1 MNEHIQ
7 KVLDHPKRDH
17 VIVGVLAFAGG
28 AVSGYFYA
36 KKRLETSYQITE
48 VVEYDI
54 EEDVEEHEIPGQ
66 MSMES
71 IDIEEIKRA
80 VEDVV
85 EKTEDD
91 EPVVRRSPVV
101 IDEEVYSQ
109 HFGAVEGV
117 EVTSETIEATIETD
131 DAIIE
136 VTQDIATMEEG
147 ELYTGPLVTTSN
159 VFAAD
164 DDDWN
169 TAEELKGRTPGAP
182 YVLHKDEFFDDEM
195 DFSQLTLTYYEGDQ
209 IMTDEDE
216 KPVYNHERL
225 VGPLMFGHGSGDP
238 NVFYVRNH
246 NQRAE
251 YEIVRHTGLYSEEV
265 LGLEIENNARV
276 RDLKHSVRRFRPD

>member
-7 KVLDHPKRDH
+7 KVLDHPKRDQ

-28 AVSGYFYA
+28 AVSGYFLA
-36 KKRLETSYQITE
+36 KRRLETSYEITE
-48 VVEYDI
+48 VVELDYEVD
-54 EEDVEEHEIPGQ
+54 EDVEEHEIPGQ
-66 MSMES
+66 LSMES
-71 IDIEEIKRA
+71 IDIEEIKRSA
-80 VEDVV
+80 PAAE
-85 EKTEDD
+85 EDD
-91 EPVVRRSPVV
+91 PVVRRSPVV

-117 EVTSETIEATIETD
+117 DVTAETVEATIETD
-131 DAIIE
+131 DAVIE
-136 VTQDIATMEEG
+136 IKQDIATMEEG
-147 ELYTGPLVTTSN
+147 ELYEPPLVVTNN

-169 TAEELKGRTPGAP
+169 TAEELKKRTPGAP
-182 YVLHKDEFFDDEM
+182 YVLHKDEFYDDEM

-251 YEIVRHTGLYSEEV
+251 YEVVRHTGLYSEEV
-265 LGLEIENNARV
+265 LGLEIEDNARV
-276 RDLKHSVRRFRPD
+276 KDLKHSVRRFRPD